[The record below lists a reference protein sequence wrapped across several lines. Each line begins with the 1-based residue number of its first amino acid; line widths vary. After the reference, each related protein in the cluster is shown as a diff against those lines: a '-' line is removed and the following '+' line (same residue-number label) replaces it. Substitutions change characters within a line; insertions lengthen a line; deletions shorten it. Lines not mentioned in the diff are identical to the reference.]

1 MHCHRVTRV
10 CNISNGAQD
19 TPLGQPFLISFYLRF
34 IFSERTRFIF
44 VRFFCVIFICL
55 ASFFQREFVLIR
67 HMVLMEEFVS
77 LRMVIL
83 LIQNATEK
91 LN

>member
-1 MHCHRVTRV
+1 MHYHRVTRV

-19 TPLGQPFLISFYLRF
+19 TPLGQLFLISFYLRF

-67 HMVLMEEFVS
+67 HMVLTEEFVS